1 MASSSILRHVPHL
14 GVKVEVEYIAAWT
27 SLEAVDIGSS
37 GRTVVLQCKDIVAH
51 LYLFEDWNEHPYWYH
66 TIRRS
71 RLIVWGNI
79 RGEVY
84 KVGRKR
90 TKEWLCVRTPGDMA
104 EGFEAGMD
112 YHDILYP
119 ITKRASELTNLSLRF
134 NTKLFRL
141 TLTQSMRA
149 TL

>member
-1 MASSSILRHVPHL
+1 MR
-14 GVKVEVEYIAAWT
+14 YIAAWT
-27 SLEAVDIGSS
+27 SLEAVEIRSS
-37 GRTVVLQCKDIVAH
+37 GRTVILQRKDIIAH
-51 LYLFEDWNEHPYWYH
+51 LYLFEDWNERPYWYH

-71 RLIVWGNI
+71 RLIVWRNI

-84 KVGRKR
+84 KAGREM
-90 TKEWLCVRTPGDMA
+90 TKERLRVREPRDMA